1 MLRRGATAIHYV
13 CEEIPGGSE
22 VDLAIDWS
30 RRFDHMQQHSGKH
43 FYMISSLLVGLSP
56 LHRLSASYSRETSND
71 EKYDES
77 SGLSFFPLPVI
88 LLRLPPPPP
97 CIPEP

>member
-13 CEEIPGGSE
+13 CEEIQEGSE
-22 VDLAIDWS
+22 VDVAIDWS

-56 LHRLSASYSRETSND
+56 LHRFLQAIPVKLVMIKNMVSLQGFLFSLSQRFCY
-71 EKYDES
+71 
-77 SGLSFFPLPVI
+77 VC
-88 LLRLPPPPP
+88 LLHP
-97 CIPEP
+97 

>member
-13 CEEIPGGSE
+13 CEEIPEGSE

-56 LHRLSASYSRETSND
+56 LHRFSVSYSRETSND

-88 LLRLPPPPP
+88 LLRLPPS

>member
-1 MLRRGATAIHYV
+1 MLRRGTTAIHYV
-13 CEEIPGGSE
+13 CEEIPEGSE

-56 LHRLSASYSRETSND
+56 LHRFFASYSRETSND
-71 EKYDES
+71 
-77 SGLSFFPLPVI
+77 
-88 LLRLPPPPP
+88 
-97 CIPEP
+97 

>member
-13 CEEIPGGSE
+13 CEEIPEGSE

-43 FYMISSLLVGLSP
+43 LYMIIFI
-56 LHRLSASYSRETSND
+56 SACRP
-71 EKYDES
+71 
-77 SGLSFFPLPVI
+77 LSFA
-88 LLRLPPPPP
+88 
-97 CIPEP
+97 

>member
-13 CEEIPGGSE
+13 CEEIPEGSE

-43 FYMISSLLVGLSP
+43 LYMISSLLVGLSP
-56 LHRLSASYSRETSND
+56 LHRFSASYSSETSND

-97 CIPEP
+97 PLHP